1 MKVISTES
9 FTNVVPL
16 VLQGNSY
23 VNIHGRLRQ
32 KLSPEESEM
41 FATIQMENNG
51 AKWLVADNIPL
62 KSYSEADPSEKEE
75 IAIFIEEKK
84 NIILGKLSSEMNY
97 LPKLFQVPSEKEIFW
112 YRGIDN
118 RVHVILAQWGFVLKH
133 KIKDVNV
140 IDFILVQPRPLTQV
154 EVTLH
159 VDYSDG
165 LPASK
170 SSFQLSLLNHTKEIT
185 TNDDGDFYV
194 GNLYAGKTFSI
205 TDANGEKREFVVE
218 KDVQRYTATFDVRT
232 SYTVKVLNQEDEPK
246 KNFTININGK
256 SYTTNDEGIV
266 TEENILLTPEMSIEV
281 GSAEAPKCNFKI
293 NRDPKD
299 NDFVYR
305 IDDPITAYTIKVM
318 NQNDGLKPYFP
329 LIVNGTELTTDAE
342 GSIKSEE
349 MLFVPG
355 SKLSVSLPDKSNLQ
369 EYDLSVERDKND
381 FIYRIEEKEEPKPE
395 PVTRIR
401 ILGYDGIP
409 LPDLTVNVDTKSG
422 KKLSSKTDQDGYVT
436 FLSSNFADG
445 EKPKVHFI
453 ISKEYQKS
461 HPLNTKKNGKKD

>member
-218 KDVQRYTATFDVRT
+218 KDVQRYTETFDVRT
-232 SYTVKVLNQEDEPK
+232 RH
-246 KNFTININGK
+246 G
-256 SYTTNDEGIV
+256 
-266 TEENILLTPEMSIEV
+266 
-281 GSAEAPKCNFKI
+281 
-293 NRDPKD
+293 
-299 NDFVYR
+299 
-305 IDDPITAYTIKVM
+305 
-318 NQNDGLKPYFP
+318 
-329 LIVNGTELTTDAE
+329 
-342 GSIKSEE
+342 
-349 MLFVPG
+349 
-355 SKLSVSLPDKSNLQ
+355 
-369 EYDLSVERDKND
+369 
-381 FIYRIEEKEEPKPE
+381 
-395 PVTRIR
+395 
-401 ILGYDGIP
+401 
-409 LPDLTVNVDTKSG
+409 
-422 KKLSSKTDQDGYVT
+422 
-436 FLSSNFADG
+436 
-445 EKPKVHFI
+445 
-453 ISKEYQKS
+453 
-461 HPLNTKKNGKKD
+461 